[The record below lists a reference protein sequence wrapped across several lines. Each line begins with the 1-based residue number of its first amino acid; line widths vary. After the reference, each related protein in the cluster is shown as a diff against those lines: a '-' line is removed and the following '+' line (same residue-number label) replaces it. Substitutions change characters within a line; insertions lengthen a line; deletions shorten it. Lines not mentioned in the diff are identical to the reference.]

1 MDRKYIMNRSEP
13 FRIDIQSEIGR
24 LDAVLLHRPGAEVE
38 NMTPLNVQR
47 ALYSDILN
55 LSIAQTEYEQ
65 LSGVLGRLCDVYE
78 VRDLLVKVLDK
89 ERPRKDLVQRI
100 CVSEDVTAYLDELMD
115 MKSEELARVLI
126 EGLPARI
133 DTLTSYLKNEYYALY
148 PLYNFYFTRD
158 AAVTIGNQAL
168 ICRMANKVRM
178 RESLI
183 MNAIYRH
190 SGAFECDVVDANDFQ
205 GETSPVIMEG
215 GDIIV
220 AREDILIVGNGVR
233 TTSQGI
239 DFMVERFRRSC
250 PPGRYN
256 IIVQQLPCE
265 PESFIHLDM
274 VFTLLDNDKCMVFKP
289 LIMQAN
295 QYQTVL
301 ITVDDGIVT
310 SIRPVAGLLQ
320 ALKKLGMD
328 LRPIICG
335 GADEWDQEREQWHS
349 GANFFAF
356 APGKVLTYARN
367 IHTLEELDKIGFNI
381 VRASEFIAGKKDA
394 VVMGDGLCA
403 VTIDGSELP
412 RGGGGARCMTMPLS
426 RQRVNW

>member
-1 MDRKYIMNRSEP
+1 MNRSEP

-190 SGAFECDVVDANDFQ
+190 SGAFVCDVVDANDFQ

-295 QYQTVL
+295 QYQTVH

>member
-190 SGAFECDVVDANDFQ
+190 SGAFVCDVVDANDFQ

-256 IIVQQLPCE
+256 IIVQQLPSE

-295 QYQTVL
+295 QYQTVH

>member
-1 MDRKYIMNRSEP
+1 MK
-13 FRIDIQSEIGR
+13 IDIQSEIGK
-24 LDAVLLHRPGAEVE
+24 LDAVLLHRPGCEVE
-38 NMTPLNVQR
+38 NMTPRNVQR

-55 LSIAQTEYEQ
+55 LSIAQKEYEQ
-65 LSGVLGRLCDVYE
+65 LSGVLSKVCKVYE
-78 VRDLLVKVLDK
+78 VYDLLVKVLEQWK
-89 ERPRKDLVQRI
+89 PRADLIQRI
-100 CVSEDVTAYLDELMD
+100 CETEDVQSYIDILME

-168 ICRMANKVRM
+168 VCRMANKVRM

-183 MNAIYRH
+183 MNAIYRY
-190 SGAFECDVVDANDFQ
+190 SGEFDCDVIDVNESQ
-205 GETSPVIMEG
+205 SETSPVIMEG

-220 AREDILIVGNGVR
+220 AREDILVVGNGIR

-239 DFMVERFRRSC
+239 DFMVERFRRSA

-256 IIVQQLPCE
+256 VLVQQLPSE

-274 VFTLLDNDKCMVFKP
+274 VFTMLDVDKCMVFKP
-289 LIMQAN
+289 LITQAN
-295 QYQTVL
+295 QYQTVH
-301 ITVDDGIVT
+301 ITIDDGRVS
-310 SIRPVAGLLQ
+310 SIKPVSGLLP

-328 LRPIICG
+328 LKPVVCG
-335 GADEWDQEREQWHS
+335 GDDEWDQEREQWHS
-349 GANFFAF
+349 GANCFAF

-367 IHTLEELDKIGFNI
+367 VHTLEMLDRGGFEI
-381 VRASEFIAGKKDA
+381 VRASDFISGKSDA
-394 VVMGDGLCA
+394 AVMGSRPCA
-403 VTIDGSELP
+403 VAIDGSELP
-412 RGGGGARCMTMPLS
+412 RGGGGPRCMTMPLS
-426 RQRVNW
+426 RQKVDW